1 VEQLPIIPGYST
13 WMMEKGFNSE
23 EAQSILS
30 MPSLEFLY
38 GKLGIIEA
46 LAIRLIDYGASL
58 AFRSG
63 FIDSK

>member
-1 VEQLPIIPGYST
+1 
-13 WMMEKGFNSE
+13 MMEKGFNSE